1 MIVICRALSVCSIL
15 LLASCSDTHDENP
28 TEPLERNADEECQH
42 CNVSFWVTKL
52 TRTHI
57 EGTLERFKL
66 TADKLIKRQRQGRFM
81 QFINYDELYIKVL
94 TIDQHL
100 NTKIVK
106 FDMNEI
112 IPLTSN
118 DTVALTSFDDNTR
131 VSNNVVKQTESKVL
145 GNTLSRVLVDEV
157 KINFKPPKYQPVV
170 LTANHAKMLTD
181 TMIMQFEGNVTLEAA
196 KCKISSEVAIW
207 SNKYNGLFFS
217 EAYQFN
223 DKTYETPAFF
233 QITDTGRCKRKR
245 PVRVLEYDDK
255 LDAIEDKLLASMP
268 MSARLMFGLMGA
280 PANQNGLAQTLP
292 P

>member
-1 MIVICRALSVCSIL
+1 MKGK
-15 LLASCSDTHDENP
+15 LAVAYTRVLDENNKLIDGRRMSCYSTKWLVTFDCYLQSFVGLWHFP
-28 TEPLERNADEECQH
+28 FDRLFRHPWWKSAEILERKADEECQH

-66 TADKLIKRQRQGRFM
+66 TADELTKRQRQGRFM

-196 KCKISSEVAIW
+196 KCKISLKLLSGRINITVCFSQNPIN
-207 SNKYNGLFFS
+207 SMIKHTKRLLFF
-217 EAYQFN
+217 
-223 DKTYETPAFF
+223 
-233 QITDTGRCKRKR
+233 R
-245 PVRVLEYDDK
+245 
-255 LDAIEDKLLASMP
+255 
-268 MSARLMFGLMGA
+268 
-280 PANQNGLAQTLP
+280 
-292 P
+292 

>member
-1 MIVICRALSVCSIL
+1 MIGICKAFSVFGFL
-15 LLASCSDTHDENP
+15 LLIACTTNNDETPSEIFDQKAGDVCN
-28 TEPLERNADEECQH
+28 H
-42 CNVSFWVTKL
+42 CNVGFWVTKL

-57 EGTLERFKL
+57 EGILERFKI
-66 TADKLIKRQRQGRFM
+66 TADELTKRQRQGRFI
-81 QFINYDELYIKVL
+81 QFIDYDELYLKVL
-94 TIDQHL
+94 TIDQPL

-106 FDMNEI
+106 FDMNEF
-112 IPLTSN
+112 IPLTANETISS
-118 DTVALTSFDDNTR
+118 TSFDDN
-131 VSNNVVKQTESKVL
+131 SHANNNVVKQTDSKVL
-145 GNTLSRVLVDEV
+145 GHSLSRVIIDKVT
-157 KINFKPPKYQPVV
+157 INFKPFKYQPVV

-207 SNKYNGLFFS
+207 SNKYNGLFL

-245 PVRVLEYDDK
+245 PVRVVEYDDK

-268 MSARLMFGLMGA
+268 MSARLMFGLMGV